1 MERFQTRRRVPYS
14 PKQMYDLVADVDRYP
29 EFLPLCEGMRVRS
42 RKTVGSEEVLVAD
55 MTMGYKAIR
64 ETITSRVTLDPAEPK
79 VNVTYLSGPFSK
91 MENRWRFK
99 PVAGGGCDVEFYIA
113 YQLKS
118 SVLGFL
124 VSQLFDKAFR
134 RFASAFEARAR
145 MVYGT
150 PDGEGAGAA
159 VDGPLPDPSPG
170 R

>member
-14 PKQMYDLVADVDRYP
+14 PRQMYDLVADVDRYP

-42 RKTVGSEEVLVAD
+42 RKASGEQEILIAD

-64 ETITSRVTLDPAEPK
+64 ETITSQVTLDPTEPK
-79 VNVTYLSGPFSK
+79 VNVAYLSGPFSK

-99 PVAGGGCDVEFYIA
+99 PLADGGCDVEFYIA
-113 YQLKS
+113 YELKS

-145 MVYGT
+145 AVYGARKADT
-150 PDGEGAGAA
+150 ATS
-159 VDGPLPDPSPG
+159 VDGAIPDPSPG
-170 R
+170 T